1 MLTRGRPQGIAA
13 TACAAV
19 ALCSCVGKLKSTV
32 PASATAATAA
42 AELRQLRRLVRVT
55 GMVQPV
61 QAVSVPVPR
70 LSESGELILT
80 KIIPS
85 GTQVEP
91 GDLVAEFDRTK
102 QLDKARDAQARYDD
116 LSHQVEQRKAQHRS
130 DSEKRASELQQ
141 AEADLA
147 KARLDLRRGPLL
159 SEIDRLKAESKLE
172 NAQAHVASL
181 KKSMR
186 LRDQAEAA
194 DEKILELQRDRQK
207 VAMERAQSNAELL
220 QLRAPLAGMVAQE
233 IVWRND
239 GPGRPR
245 EGDQLWPGQPLVRIF
260 SASEM
265 EVQLAVAEP
274 DGAVLIPG
282 SHATVRLDAY
292 PSLLFQARF
301 DAASPVAASQFDSP
315 VRTFAARYLLEGT
328 DPHLLPDLSAA
339 MDIELSTTKPVLSV
353 PRAAVLNRR
362 GRSYVTR
369 VAGLGKREQHEVRLG
384 AFDDSFVEI
393 QEGLQAGDAVLL
405 PAAAE
410 MAKR

>member
-274 DGAVLIPG
+274 DGAV
-282 SHATVRLDAY
+282 
-292 PSLLFQARF
+292 
-301 DAASPVAASQFDSP
+301 
-315 VRTFAARYLLEGT
+315 
-328 DPHLLPDLSAA
+328 
-339 MDIELSTTKPVLSV
+339 
-353 PRAAVLNRR
+353 
-362 GRSYVTR
+362 
-369 VAGLGKREQHEVRLG
+369 
-384 AFDDSFVEI
+384 
-393 QEGLQAGDAVLL
+393 
-405 PAAAE
+405 
-410 MAKR
+410 